1 MGNTILPI
9 LKYST
14 EAGLKV
20 FGGDFSSKAIEILK
34 NHEEFDSERSQVF
47 VLDVTQE
54 EWDIPLAE
62 NSADIIVSIFVL
74 SAIEPRKYVE
84 QL

>member
-20 FGGDFSSKAIEILK
+20 FGSDFSSKAIEILK